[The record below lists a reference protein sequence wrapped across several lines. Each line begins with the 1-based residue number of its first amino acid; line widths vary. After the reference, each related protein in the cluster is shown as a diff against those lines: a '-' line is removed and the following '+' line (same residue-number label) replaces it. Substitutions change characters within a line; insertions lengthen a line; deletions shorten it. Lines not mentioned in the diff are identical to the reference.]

1 MSSKIPQPAP
11 EIDSFLSSLSGSL
24 PAVHELAEQAGIE
37 LPQVPGRLND
47 HGKTAHVESKPAREL
62 KMVPVITT
70 GDELAGDG
78 EKT

>member
-1 MSSKIPQPAP
+1 M
-11 EIDSFLSSLSGSL
+11 
-24 PAVHELAEQAGIE
+24 HELAEQAGIE